1 MGYRDRI
8 REQVCARGIEA
19 LLHFTP
25 LPNLRRIFESGLL
38 SRDHV
43 QEQGGFAYTSI
54 DARLDGNNSAIS
66 LSVSAYNHRM
76 LTSKIR
82 ASGRSDWVI
91 LAIQPSVLWTHDCRF
106 NCRNAATR
114 EMQGRRGFTG
124 GPWAFSEMF
133 DYTPPPSFAG
143 HSYRIDTGIP
153 ECLTTRSDAEVQV
166 LNPIDPDLILGAW
179 VDDSRFAEEVQGELN
194 RLSGYERD
202 VLVHPFQPRFANG
215 YDAWG

>member
-1 MGYRDRI
+1 
-8 REQVCARGIEA
+8 
-19 LLHFTP
+19 
-25 LPNLRRIFESGLL
+25 
-38 SRDHV
+38 
-43 QEQGGFAYTSI
+43 
-54 DARLDGNNSAIS
+54 
-66 LSVSAYNHRM
+66 
-76 LTSKIR
+76 
-82 ASGRSDWVI
+82 
-91 LAIQPSVLWTHDCRF
+91 
-106 NCRNAATR
+106 
-114 EMQGRRGFTG
+114 
-124 GPWAFSEMF
+124 MF

-215 YDAWG
+215 YDAWGDRKSTRLNSSH